1 MRNKHHV
8 KERIRL
14 LFQTQKLAV
23 LSTDDKGQPYSSLV
37 AFAGSQDLKRIL
49 FATARTTRK
58 FANIVN
64 NRRVALMINN
74 SVNQEAD
81 FHHAMAVTV
90 TGRAIELTGSEKIR
104 YQEVYLK
111 KHPYLQDFVSAP
123 TCAMVCIRPAHYY
136 LVENFQTV
144 TELHLKPI

>member
-1 MRNKHHV
+1 MQNEHPIQ
-8 KERIRL
+8 ERIRS
-14 LFQTQKLAV
+14 LFRTQKLAV

-37 AFAGSQDLKRIL
+37 AFVGSEDLNRIL
-49 FATARTTRK
+49 FATARSTRK

-90 TGRAIELTGSEKIR
+90 TGRAIEATGSEKR
-104 YQEVYLK
+104 KYQKVFLK

-123 TCAMVCIRPAHYY
+123 TCAMVCVRPAHYY

-144 TELHLKPI
+144 TELHLEPI